1 MVWMWTNPF
10 QVDDCWSVK
19 NTRDKKTNRLV
30 PDPSKFP
37 DGISG
42 VAEKVHDLGLKVGIY
57 SS

>member
-1 MVWMWTNPF
+1 MWTNPF